1 MGQSKRNGKET
12 VQCQQS
18 NVSING
24 APHDDP
30 ARSNDNPVRSD
41 DRAAG
46 DDGAVPPSATGAINT
61 VGANNGVRLFD
72 RGHHASHHN
81 EGGDGSYDRLIQ
93 LNSPL
98 NAAWN

>member
-1 MGQSKRNGKET
+1 M

-30 ARSNDNPVRSD
+30 ARSNDDPARND

-46 DDGAVPPSATGAINT
+46 DDGAARPSATGAINAA
-61 VGANNGVRLFD
+61 GANNSVRHFD
-72 RGHHASHHN
+72 RGHHGPYYHERSD
-81 EGGDGSYDRLIQ
+81 GGYNRLFH
-93 LNSPL
+93 LDTP
-98 NAAWN
+98 